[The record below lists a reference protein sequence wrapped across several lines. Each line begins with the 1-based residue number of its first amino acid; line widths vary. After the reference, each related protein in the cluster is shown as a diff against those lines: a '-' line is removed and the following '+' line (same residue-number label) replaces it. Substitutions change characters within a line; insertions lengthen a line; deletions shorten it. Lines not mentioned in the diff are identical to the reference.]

1 MLSRR
6 KINLCRPAPGGSL
19 RAEAHDEDTRPVWGF
34 ENPVRIEF
42 GAGALARVA
51 DHIGGRRWAL
61 VTYDM
66 DLFRR
71 AAATIARRAGQPVV
85 TIDNIVANPDF
96 ADLEESCAAYG
107 RGDGLPEAIVA
118 LGGGSII
125 DAAKVLAASGG
136 SFETVRRC
144 LMERTPLGTSKLP
157 SIIAV
162 PSTAGTGSEVT
173 SWATVWDAANGQKYS
188 LADPALYPRVA
199 VVDPELTLA
208 APRGLTL
215 ATGLDALS
223 HALESLWNVSANP
236 VSAMFAVEAAKEIM
250 EILPRLLDDLSSLE
264 LRTRQARAALFA
276 GLAFSNTRTA
286 IAHSI
291 SYPLTLHHDVVHGIA
306 CSFTLP
312 MVLRSVSDVGGLTRE
327 GLARIFGPDLARA
340 SDRLER
346 FLDDL
351 GVSTDFRSYGVQPDA
366 WPRLI
371 LEAFDGERG
380 RNFVGTKRALM
391 QAAGLTVDEPV
402 E

>member
-1 MLSRR
+1 MAASTEFM
-6 KINLCRPAPGGSL
+6 KDDKMP
-19 RAEAHDEDTRPVWGF
+19 TVWAF
-34 ENPVRIEF
+34 TNPVRIEF

-51 DHIGGRRWAL
+51 EHIGGRSWAL

-66 DLFRR
+66 ELFRS
-71 AAATIARRAGQPVV
+71 AAATIAERAGRPVV
-85 TIDNIVANPDF
+85 TVDNIVTNPDF

-107 RGDGLPEAIVA
+107 RAERNPEVIVA
-118 LGGGSII
+118 LGGGSMI
-125 DAAKVLAASGG
+125 DAAKVLAVSGG
-136 SFETVRRC
+136 SFAAVQRH
-144 LMERTPLGTSKLP
+144 LVERAPLDTSKSP
-157 SIIAV
+157 AIIAV

-173 SWATVWDAANGQKYS
+173 SWATVWDAAQGQKYS
-188 LADPALYPRVA
+188 LANPALYPRVA

-208 APRGLTL
+208 APRALTL

-236 VSAMFAVEAAKEIM
+236 VSAIFAVEAAKEIL
-250 EILPRLLDDLSSLE
+250 EVLPQLVDDLASLE
-264 LRTRQARAALFA
+264 LRRRQARAALFA

-286 IAHSI
+286 IAHSM
-291 SYPLTLHHDVVHGIA
+291 SYPLTLHHNVVHGIA

-312 MVLRSVSDVGGLTRE
+312 MVLRSLSEAEGFTRE
-327 GLARIFGPDLARA
+327 ELAGIFGTDLARA
-340 SDRLER
+340 SDRLQR

-371 LEAFDGERG
+371 LDAFDGERG
-380 RNFVGTKRALM
+380 QNFVGTKRALM
-391 QAAGLTVDEPV
+391 QAAGLTVVHEAV